1 MTIYGKVIEVY
12 IPLKNNEDVMTNNKI
27 GFKVKV
33 GQEVITI
40 EQEQNEINSKIY
52 KDDTVEIIKQVING
66 KEFIDIESIDCDLNL
81 YLLIFFDSFCHNDNC
96 KIFSYVAS
104 FFCIITGVFK

>member
-52 KDDTVEIIKQVING
+52 KDDTVEITKQVING
-66 KEFIDIESIDCDLNL
+66 KEFIDIECIDGDLNE
-81 YLLIFFDSFCHNDNC
+81 
-96 KIFSYVAS
+96 
-104 FFCIITGVFK
+104 

>member
-1 MTIYGKVIEVY
+1 MINYGKVIEVY

-66 KEFIDIESIDCDLNL
+66 KKFIDIECIDGDLNE
-81 YLLIFFDSFCHNDNC
+81 
-96 KIFSYVAS
+96 
-104 FFCIITGVFK
+104 

>member
-1 MTIYGKVIEVY
+1 MINYGKVIEVY

-52 KDDTVEIIKQVING
+52 KDDTVEITKQVING
-66 KEFIDIESIDCDLNL
+66 K
-81 YLLIFFDSFCHNDNC
+81 
-96 KIFSYVAS
+96 
-104 FFCIITGVFK
+104 